1 MRRSGRRKPRKK
13 KKGKVSVKRKDVH
26 YRAMKSKRSDVN
38 EKVGLFTVFVRAD
51 RWHTMIIQF
60 TEERGPDILTWITVS
75 AATTWTETSILRTWH
90 QTACQSLASIV
101 FLESSRSGGNPKK
114 SFDIFVIVRRRQ
126 MFLEFSTATIV
137 AHLGEQLK
145 YVRNID
151 CLSG

>member
-1 MRRSGRRKPRKK
+1 
-13 KKGKVSVKRKDVH
+13 
-26 YRAMKSKRSDVN
+26 
-38 EKVGLFTVFVRAD
+38 
-51 RWHTMIIQF
+51 MIIQF

-151 CLSG
+151 CLSGFYGCTLKDQNYLKDYMVLLSFNGLNKVEFSQCV

>member
-13 KKGKVSVKRKDVH
+13 KK
-26 YRAMKSKRSDVN
+26 
-38 EKVGLFTVFVRAD
+38 
-51 RWHTMIIQF
+51 F

-151 CLSG
+151 CLSGFYGCTLKDKNYLKD